1 MEPCNRDERKICTK
15 EGESVPIVKR
25 RKREGERVYSG
36 VVEKGIYPAIK
47 VTTNSASILCRK
59 EG

>member
-1 MEPCNRDERKICTK
+1 MEPCDRDERKICTK
-15 EGESVPIVKR
+15 EGESVLIVERK
-25 RKREGERVYSG
+25 KREGKRVYSE